1 MILLNLFPFASFFSL
16 FQLKN
21 VEYNEKSIAQER
33 PQGTR
38 RKSCLPQDA
47 ITMRALQQHHHP
59 DGYLAPQTEG

>member
-1 MILLNLFPFASFFSL
+1 MFAL

-21 VEYNEKSIAQER
+21 VDYTEKSVVQER

-47 ITMRALQQHHHP
+47 ATMRALQQHQHP
-59 DGYLAPQTEG
+59 DGYLTPQTEG